1 MKMKDLEKKSL
12 EELQNMLAEARAEL
26 YEMRLK
32 TGVGQ
37 LRDVSKV
44 SKKRKEIA
52 RINTRLSQLT
62 RESK

>member
-1 MKMKDLEKKSL
+1 MKDLEKKSL

>member
-1 MKMKDLEKKSL
+1 MKDLEKKTI
-12 EELQNMLAEARAEL
+12 EELQNMLAEARAEI

-32 TGVGQ
+32 TGVNQ

-52 RINTRLSQLT
+52 RISTRISQLKS
-62 RESK
+62 ESK